1 MLTYAHVCSR
11 MLTYAGGAAGVC
23 QEEGV
28 LDVCS
33 RMLTYA
39 HVCWGCSGSVPRR
52 RKRRS
57 AGSPARSLPRYSLNA
72 VVIYYYCI
80 LLLTSRREP
89 RALAAQVLSECSSN
103 ILLRKRRS
111 AVSPARSL
119 RSFSPS
125 APPAY
130 VSIRQHTSAYVSI
143 RQHTLSPARSLRRY
157 SLNAEVICYYCILL
171 LTLRREPRALAAQV
185 RFECSSN
192 IYY

>member
-1 MLTYAHVCSR
+1 
-11 MLTYAGGAAGVC
+11 MLTYAGGAARVC

-89 RALAAQVLSECSSN
+89 RALPAQVLSECSSN

-119 RSFSPS
+119 PSFSPS

-130 VSIRQHTSAYVSI
+130 VSIRQHTSAYV
-143 RQHTLSPARSLRRY
+143 
-157 SLNAEVICYYCILL
+157 
-171 LTLRREPRALAAQV
+171 EPRALAAQV
-185 RFECSSN
+185 LSECRSN
-192 IYY
+192 MLLLHITTDITQGAPRARCPGTL